1 MKKSWKSNNEYYD
14 CAFIGKNSF
23 VFLDSNLYSKDR
35 VFSASFFEKGC
46 ETDSRDSYQQSFYV
60 CFWNIP
66 ENVYAFVAVSARKMG
81 EKKKKVKWGFISL
94 KLKLTLEHEEKK
106 NDR

>member
-35 VFSASFFEKGC
+35 VFSAFFEKGC

-66 ENVYAFVAVSARKMG
+66 ENVYAFVALFLQEKWG
-81 EKKKKVKWGFISL
+81 KKKKNKWSGGLFL
-94 KLKLTLEHEEKK
+94 W
-106 NDR
+106 N